1 MDGTFKAGSKRME
14 RNDLW
19 KFSMSAAAAV
29 GEMLKTSI
37 GPLGSYK
44 VLVDYLE
51 NIKVTSRGL
60 ELFKFLLED
69 YSPKHDKNY
78 KPVRI
83 NPIIKII
90 AEGGLSIHK
99 NLKDGVITYAV
110 LSGALMEKAAK
121 LIHEK
126 LHINTIVK
134 GYKLALSWALEE
146 LAEIAVKINPGD
158 KETLTGIARTILAK
172 SYLGPSSAQKLAE
185 CIVDAYTTVVKNT
198 TSDIKKFEPEKAI
211 QIIVKAGGYTLDSK
225 FIQGLVLERGLK
237 HSLLPKKIV
246 DAKIALIEDHMD
258 IKRVKWWH
266 EIKISNAAD
275 INNFK
280 KEEEMIL
287 EKMFESVRNLGV
299 NVVFCKKG
307 INDKLLYL
315 FGRAG
320 IMAVR
325 DINAADFEMLSAA
338 TSSKI
343 VPTPDKLQV
352 SDLGYAAV
360 VEERIIGAENW
371 VFVEGCRKPK
381 AVSLMIRGGA
391 YMFADELKHVVKS
404 AINALHQSL
413 VEERVLPGAGAVE
426 LELSKRLRKRALT
439 VSGKL
444 QPAIQAYAE
453 ALESIPK
460 ALLESAGVD
469 VLEKL
474 ATLKALHE
482 NGETGACFDVLS
494 RKVTDAFRETLLEPY
509 SRHEVILKSATEL
522 VSQLMRID
530 NAFLAGRRSWG
541 ELPKVSEQST
551 EFSRRAIIGE
561 PGSYPTY
568 GEPY

>member
-1 MDGTFKAGSKRME
+1 MMRTLSAGAKQMGK
-14 RNDLW
+14 NDLW
-19 KFSMSAAAAV
+19 KYSMAAAASV
-29 GEMLKTSI
+29 GEILKTSL
-37 GPLGSYK
+37 GPLGAYK

-51 NIKVTSRGL
+51 DIKVTSRGVKIL
-60 ELFKFLLED
+60 EYLLED
-69 YSPKHDKNY
+69 YSPKYDKNY
-78 KPVRI
+78 KPVRA
-83 NPIIKII
+83 NPILKILV
-90 AEGGLSIHK
+90 EGGLSIHK
-99 NLKDGVITYAV
+99 NLKDGVISYAV

-121 LIHEK
+121 LINEK
-126 LHINTIVK
+126 IHVNTIVK
-134 GYKLALSWALEE
+134 GYKMALNWALEE
-146 LAEIAVKINPGD
+146 LADIAVKITPSD
-158 KETLTGIARTILAK
+158 RETLTGIARTTLAK
-172 SYLGPSSAQKLAE
+172 SYLGPSSAQTLAE
-185 CIVDAYTTVVKNT
+185 CIVDAYTTVVENT
-198 TSDIKKFEPEKAI
+198 STGFRGFEPEKAI
-211 QIIVKAGGYTLDSK
+211 QIVVKAGGYTLDSR
-225 FIQGLVLERGLK
+225 FIKGLVLENRLK

-246 DAKIALIEDHMD
+246 DAKIALIDDHMD
-258 IKRVKWWH
+258 VKRTKWWH

-275 INNFK
+275 IGVFK

-287 EKMFESVRNLGV
+287 ERMFENVRNKGA

-325 DINAADFEMLSAA
+325 DINAADFEMLAAA

-343 VPTPDKLQV
+343 VPTPDELQE
-352 SDLGYAAV
+352 SDLGYAEV

-381 AVSLMIRGGA
+381 AVSIMIRGGA

-404 AINALHQSL
+404 AITALHQAL
-413 VEERVLPGAGAVE
+413 IEERVVPGAGAVE
-426 LELSKRLRKRALT
+426 LEISKRLRKRAL
-439 VSGKL
+439 SIGGKL
-444 QPAIQAYAE
+444 QLAIQAYAE
-453 ALESIPK
+453 SLEAIPK

-474 ATLKALHE
+474 ATLNALHK
-482 NGETGACFDVLS
+482 NGELGACFDVLS
-494 RKVTDAFRETLLEPY
+494 RKLTDAYREKLLEPY
-509 SRHEVILKSATEL
+509 SRHVIILKSSTEL
-522 VSQLMRID
+522 VTQLMRID

-551 EFSRRAIIGE
+551 EYSRHAIIGE